1 MPYLLDQSEISFH
14 LVQVTFPR
22 AFHWLLASALWLV
35 HVSNVDVGCFLIISG
50 FRCAITITREI
61 SCHGCLIFFQF
72 RQFSSSL
79 CTSTALHKEFSRK
92 VMLALT
98 VLLIRGHQLLI
109 PGPLLLWDEKGGKEE
124 SLESRLRS
132 RTDDINN
139 SVANSLIKKIL
150 KEVKY
155 RILP

>member
-1 MPYLLDQSEISFH
+1 
-14 LVQVTFPR
+14 
-22 AFHWLLASALWLV
+22 
-35 HVSNVDVGCFLIISG
+35 
-50 FRCAITITREI
+50 
-61 SCHGCLIFFQF
+61 
-72 RQFSSSL
+72 
-79 CTSTALHKEFSRK
+79 
-92 VMLALT
+92 MLALT